1 MNSYQITLWALAG
14 SLFGHVYAAGI
25 AVEAYLVRGQPVI
38 WRRIWLT
45 FAGSSLLLG
54 LHHGY
59 ALELALRTGLH
70 DMRQAVL
77 AGLAAFAFA
86 FAIGCQLLRRQPS

>member
-1 MNSYQITLWALAG
+1 MNSFQITLWALAG
-14 SLFGHVYAAGI
+14 GLLGQIYAAGI
-25 AVEAYLVRGQPVI
+25 ALEAFLGRGQPAI

-54 LHHGY
+54 LHHAY

-70 DMRQAVL
+70 DMRQALL
-77 AGLAAFAFA
+77 AGLAGIA
-86 FAIGCQLLRRQPS
+86 FAIGCQVLRRQSF

>member
-1 MNSYQITLWALAG
+1 MNSYEITLWALAG
-14 SLFGHVYAAGI
+14 GLLGQIYAAGI
-25 AVEAYLVRGQPVI
+25 AVEAVLGHGQPAI
-38 WRRIWLT
+38 WRRIWLA
-45 FAGSSLLLG
+45 FASSSMLLA

-77 AGLAAFAFA
+77 AGLAGVAFAL
-86 FAIGCQLLRRQPS
+86 GSQLLRRQPS

>member
-1 MNSYQITLWALAG
+1 MNSYQISLWALAG
-14 SLFGHVYAAGI
+14 GLLGQVYAAGI
-25 AVEAYLVRGQPVI
+25 AVESYLGRGQPAI
-38 WRRIWLT
+38 WRRVWLS
-45 FAGSSLLLG
+45 FAGSSLLFG

-77 AGLAAFAFA
+77 AGLAGMA
-86 FAIGCQLLRRQPS
+86 FAIGCQLLRPQTS

>member
-1 MNSYQITLWALAG
+1 M
-14 SLFGHVYAAGI
+14 
-25 AVEAYLVRGQPVI
+25 
-38 WRRIWLT
+38 
-45 FAGSSLLLG
+45 LLG

-77 AGLAAFAFA
+77 AGLAGIA